1 MEICESKPF
10 KARSTRKRRG
20 GHWKIWILPLLLA
33 FLQFSGGQIEICGAQ
48 SQEAEGLSLRQAVDI
63 ALSRNPMVRATS
75 YGQEV
80 ADAQYKE
87 ARAGWLPQL
96 QFSETFAWS
105 NNPVFVFGSLLEQSR
120 FGQQNFNISSLN
132 NPDPLANFRTQLTL
146 RQSIFDQWQT
156 GTRMAQAK
164 IGQQQAGLQ
173 KENVEQQIRF
183 EVIRAYYGVLVAR
196 AKKEVAQEAVKT
208 AEASVKSTR
217 DRFETGMVV
226 QSDLLAGEVQLAE
239 FRQQLIQAEGD
250 ITTAYAA
257 LNTVLG
263 MPVDTPQKVSTELS
277 DKNFELLGQEELIQL
292 ALTQRPDYRR
302 AVSAVRYVQEGVK
315 GAKAQYLPR
324 LDFIAD
330 YGGSGQ
336 NLTSGSSDYSVGAS
350 LTFNIFDF
358 ARGARLSQVKA
369 TERMVSAE
377 QEHLANQIRLEVVR
391 ARQQY
396 ISARERI
403 EVASR
408 AISQAVETLRIVQD
422 RYQQGLT
429 TITEVLRAET
439 AVVRARLNIV
449 AVRYEYYV
457 GYANVLLTSGRL
469 TDVQPF
475 GS

>member
-1 MEICESKPF
+1 MGNHCLI
-10 KARSTRKRRG
+10 RR
-20 GHWKIWILPLLLA
+20 IL
-33 FLQFSGGQIEICGAQ
+33 
-48 SQEAEGLSLRQAVDI
+48 LSILTTFCFQAVGDPYCVPVSYAEELEPLTLSSAVER
-63 ALSRNPMVRATS
+63 ALKNNPLIRMTLSGR
-75 YGQEV
+75 EI
-80 ADAQYKE
+80 ADAQLRE

-120 FGQQNFNISSLN
+120 FGAQNFNINSLN

-164 IGQQQAGLQ
+164 IGQQQATLQ

-183 EVIRAYYGVLVAR
+183 EVIRAYYGVLVALAR
-196 AKKEVAQEAVKT
+196 KEVAREAVKT
-208 AEASVKSTR
+208 AEAGVKNTR

-239 FRQQLIQAEGD
+239 FRQQLIQGEGD
-250 ITTAYAA
+250 ITTAYAV

-263 MPVDTPQKVSTELS
+263 MPVDTPQKVTTELT
-277 DKNFELLGQEELIQL
+277 DKNFDLLGQEELIQL

-302 AVSAVRYVQEGVK
+302 AVSAVRFVQEGVK

-358 ARGARLSQVKA
+358 ARSARLSQVKA

-408 AISQAVETLRIVQD
+408 AISQAAETLRIVQD

-457 GYANVLLTSGRL
+457 GYANVLLTSGSL